1 MMFNIHT
8 ASEVIERLTQERD
21 AALTEMERLEGELL
35 RGNEGLFRFDKLVSG
50 LKKERDAALG
60 RVAAWSRIDGP
71 GIDGQRVMLRELDP
85 FDRFNRG
92 DENRDAIASGYWSAE
107 YGHYVWP
114 FGCTDHPPTHW
125 APMPERLTGESKE
138 GGA

>member
-1 MMFNIHT
+1 MSRFNPKGLPLPAECT
-8 ASEVIERLTQERD
+8 DNGL
-21 AALTEMERLEGELL
+21 ALTVWEAKYKNAIE
-35 RGNEGLFRFDKLVSG
+35 
-50 LKKERDAALG
+50 ERDAALG
-60 RVAAWSRIDGP
+60 RAGEWRRIDGP

-107 YGHYVWP
+107 HGHYVWP

-125 APMPERLTGESKE
+125 APMPARLTDESKE